1 MPAGVRYA
9 GTAGPAGELWFVLD
23 GGGELRAGETA
34 ASVAERHGVLLP
46 PECPFELTAGEGGLR
61 LDIAAPPAGTP
72 VTAGGVRVTGLAD
85 CPAEITG
92 DRRFRVLFG
101 PDNGCAAVTQFAGE
115 IPPGRAAPHRHEY
128 DEVVLILAGTGVLHA
143 GEQAGGTAGTRWR
156 RAAARTCRRAWR
168 TAWRTPAARP
178 WRCSGCS
185 IPAAAPPP
193 RNSASRRTLDRPG
206 FCQVRR
212 QGDRD
217 TQAMWLG
224 ERGGGRC
231 HRGRRRSP

>member
-1 MPAGVRYA
+1 MTPVIDSARVPAVPLPGGGTLRTLVRTGAGLIRQLAEVPAGVRYA

-143 GEQAGGTAGTRWR
+143 GEQAGGDGGYPLAPGRCAHLPPGLAHCLENTGSETLEVLGVFHPGGS
-156 RAAARTCRRAWR
+156 
-168 TAWRTPAARP
+168 PAAKKL
-178 WRCSGCS
+178 S
-185 IPAAAPPP
+185 
-193 RNSASRRTLDRPG
+193 
-206 FCQVRR
+206 
-212 QGDRD
+212 
-217 TQAMWLG
+217 
-224 ERGGGRC
+224 
-231 HRGRRRSP
+231 